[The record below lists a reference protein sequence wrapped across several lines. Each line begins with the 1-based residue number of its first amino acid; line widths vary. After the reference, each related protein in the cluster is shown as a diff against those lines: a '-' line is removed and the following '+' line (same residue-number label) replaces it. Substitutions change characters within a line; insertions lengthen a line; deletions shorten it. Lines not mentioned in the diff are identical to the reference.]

1 MYSKV
6 DIMQIERIDTFS
18 GHRGPI
24 YSLASGEQ
32 AHEFYSAGSDGWVV
46 QWNLQKPDVGKVVAQ
61 INGSVYAMKQDQQG
75 VLWVGQNFEGIHG
88 IQLSNQDRIFS
99 IALGPNSIFD
109 ILFNQKQVWVAHQ
122 DGLITVLDFDS
133 KQIIKHIKASDK
145 SVRTL
150 RLLPNGRIAAAYSD
164 GFIRIFNS
172 KFDMEL
178 AWKAHEGSV
187 FGLQYWENEEVL
199 LSVGKDARIKKW
211 KLKTIETANFQADS
225 EVIAHMYSIHDLV
238 FHPQQ
243 PLFAS
248 ASMDKTIK
256 IWDARDLTLLKVID
270 AARYGGH
277 KNSVNK
283 LIWTPFED
291 QLVSASDDK
300 NISVWK
306 IH

>member
-1 MYSKV
+1 
-6 DIMQIERIDTFS
+6 MQIERIDTFS

-46 QWNLQKPDVGKVVAQ
+46 QWNLQKPDLGKVVAQ
-61 INGSVYAMKQDQQG
+61 ISGSVYAMKYDEMG

-88 IQLSNQDRIFS
+88 IQLSNQERIFS
-99 IALGPNSIFD
+99 IGLGANSIFD
-109 ILFNQKQVWVAHQ
+109 ILFNQNQVWVAHQ
-122 DGLITVLDFDS
+122 DGLITVVDADS
-133 KQIIKHIKASDK
+133 KQIIKHIKSSDK

-150 RLLPNGRIAAAYSD
+150 RLLPQNRIAAAYSD
-164 GFIRIFNS
+164 GYIRIFNS
-172 KFDMEL
+172 KFEL
-178 AWKAHEGSV
+178 ENAWKAHDGSV
-187 FGLQYWENEEVL
+187 FGLQYWEKDGVL
-199 LSVGKDARIKKW
+199 ISVGKDARIKKW
-211 KLKTIETANFQADS
+211 DITKIVVPFEAAS
-225 EVIAHMYSIHDLV
+225 EVIAHMYAIHDLS
-238 FHPQQ
+238 FHPQL

-256 IWDARDLTLLKVID
+256 IWDAENLTLLKVID

>member
-1 MYSKV
+1 
-6 DIMQIERIDTFS
+6 MQIERIDTFS

-46 QWNLQKPDVGKVVAQ
+46 QWNLQKPDLGKVVAQ
-61 INGSVYAMKQDQQG
+61 INGSVYAMKQDDQG

-88 IQLSNQDRIFS
+88 IQLSNQERIFS
-99 IALGPNSIFD
+99 IALGANSIFD
-109 ILFNQKQVWVAHQ
+109 ILFSRNQVWVAHQ
-122 DGLITVLDFDS
+122 DGLISVVDSVS

-150 RLLPNGRIAAAYSD
+150 RLLPQGRIAAAYSD
-164 GFIRIFNS
+164 GYIRIFNS
-172 KFDMEL
+172 KFEL
-178 AWKAHEGSV
+178 EYAWKAHEGSV
-187 FGLQYWENEEVL
+187 FGLQYWEKEEVII
-199 LSVGKDARIKKW
+199 SVGKDARIKKW
-211 KLKTIETANFQADS
+211 QLSAIHSAHFLPES

-238 FHPQQ
+238 FHPQKH
-243 PLFAS
+243 LFAS

-256 IWDARDLTLLKVID
+256 IWDATDLTLLKVID

-283 LIWTPFED
+283 LIWTSFDD